1 MHRRI
6 IKTAKVRLVDAQ
18 VGDIVNRNPDAE
30 KGWFQ
35 VAEIKTLF
43 NGDLQVA
50 DDSSYVTISGGD
62 NDLIGV
68 QFAQLI
74 EIPD

>member
-50 DDSSYVTISGGD
+50 DHSSYVTISGGD

-74 EIPD
+74 EVPD

>member
-35 VAEIKTLF
+35 VFEVKTLF
-43 NGDLQVA
+43 NGDLQLA
-50 DDSSYVTISGGD
+50 DETSYVTITGGD

-74 EIPD
+74 ETG

>member
-74 EIPD
+74 EVPD

>member
-1 MHRRI
+1 MQRRI
-6 IKTAKVRLVDAQ
+6 IKTAKVRIVDSQ

-30 KGWFQ
+30 KGWFE
-35 VAEIKTLF
+35 VAEINTLF
-43 NGDLQVA
+43 NGDLQLV
-50 DDSSYVTISGGD
+50 DETSYVTITGGD

-74 EIPD
+74 ERPS